1 MLDYDVASNWQAL
14 SRGGLFIAA
23 QKEAILLF
31 ACVVIFSG
39 YRLAI
44 NGAPEDMLGD
54 SRSGQPVEGNSIICA
69 MQSVVPVT
77 DYYDGVKFVTSNPLD
92 GATKLTP
99 LFLVLLIIE
108 ATDLMFALDNV
119 PALFSIV
126 PSVTPHSGSIRLSP
140 HLSALVYCGYSR
152 LAPT

>member
-1 MLDYDVASNWQAL
+1 M
-14 SRGGLFIAA
+14 
-23 QKEAILLF
+23 
-31 ACVVIFSG
+31 
-39 YRLAI
+39 
-44 NGAPEDMLGD
+44 
-54 SRSGQPVEGNSIICA
+54 PVS
-69 MQSVVPVT
+69 

-126 PSVTPHSGSIRLSP
+126 PSVTPGSCCRRLSP
-140 HLSALVYCGYSR
+140 LLSALVYCGYAR
-152 LAPT
+152 LVPSL